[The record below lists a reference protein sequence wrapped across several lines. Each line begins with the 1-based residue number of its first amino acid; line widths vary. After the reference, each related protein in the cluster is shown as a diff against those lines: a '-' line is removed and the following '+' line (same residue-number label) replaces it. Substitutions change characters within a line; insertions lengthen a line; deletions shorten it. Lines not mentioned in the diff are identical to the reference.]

1 MTSITTDRPVLR
13 QAAGSL
19 HAARDGSRLL
29 SITTAAVSFECV
41 FVLFLFSGQYKADPR
56 FEWLP
61 LDATILFGLI
71 NAMQGL
77 VLLCDRRFKPNPVGL
92 PAFIAGVAF
101 AAYVFASTLWATG
114 QHYAQYKSAYVG
126 TINLW
131 CLAAGALVISSTPER
146 LRRFLADLVLFAS
159 WIGVECLL
167 SYAHQAQYGRVMQ
180 LHAMAGESAY
190 IGLGRVVTWGAVVCA
205 VVWMHPRSI
214 GWPLWSSRLVS
225 LLAMLFFGIT
235 AAMIGAR
242 GPIVAAAGSLVLV
255 GLLYSSTKLNE
266 KIAQNTLRLGSL
278 ATACVAAAFAYRAW
292 MGEFPLLV
300 QRFLAFSSQS
310 EFYDSSGQSMMRLE
324 LFSAAIEGWLEKPLH
339 GQGVGGFS
347 VVWAN
352 IDERLF
358 PHNMALEL
366 LCELGLLG
374 AVLFAMIVLLAT
386 RGNVTSWRT
395 TSAGMKAMV
404 VALAA
409 SAFANTMTSG
419 DLPDNRVVF
428 FAIGLLAFRAP
439 QLRTAEMVASRYP
452 HTQSPTPQIGL
463 RLASQRPS
471 APRLVNT
478 ASPLASRQHQS
489 PRPGSSR

>member
-1 MTSITTDRPVLR
+1 MTSIATQAPGLR
-13 QAAGSL
+13 HAAAGL
-19 HAARDGSRLL
+19 PTGRRRSRLL
-29 SITTAAVSFECV
+29 SLAVAAISFECV

-92 PAFIAGVAF
+92 PVVIAGAIF
-101 AAYVFASTLWATG
+101 AAYVLASTLWAAG
-114 QHYAQYKSAYVG
+114 DHYAQYKSAYVG

-131 CLAAGALVISSTPER
+131 CLAAGALVISSTAER
-146 LRRFLADLVLFAS
+146 LRRFLAVLVVFAG

-167 SYAHQAQYGRVMQ
+167 FYAHHSQYGRVMQ

-190 IGLGRVVTWGAVVCA
+190 IGLGRVVTWGAVICA

-225 LLAMLFFGIT
+225 LLATLFFGMT

-255 GLLYSSTKLNE
+255 GVLYSSVKFNE
-266 KIAQNTLRLGSL
+266 KIAHSALRLGAL
-278 ATACVAAAFAYRAW
+278 VAACGAGAFVYRTW

-358 PHNMALEL
+358 PHNMVLEL

-374 AVLFAMIVLLAT
+374 TLLFATIVLFAV
-386 RGNVTSWRT
+386 RGNLPTWRT
-395 TSAGMKAMV
+395 TPAGIKAIV

-419 DLPDNRVVF
+419 DLPDNRAVF

-439 QLRTAEMVASRYP
+439 QLRPAEIAARRHP
-452 HTQSPTPQIGL
+452 RTQSLTPPTGLRLVTQRRPTPQLI
-463 RLASQRPS
+463 S
-471 APRLVNT
+471 T
-478 ASPLASRQHQS
+478 ASPTASPQRQL
-489 PRPGSSR
+489 PRLGSSR